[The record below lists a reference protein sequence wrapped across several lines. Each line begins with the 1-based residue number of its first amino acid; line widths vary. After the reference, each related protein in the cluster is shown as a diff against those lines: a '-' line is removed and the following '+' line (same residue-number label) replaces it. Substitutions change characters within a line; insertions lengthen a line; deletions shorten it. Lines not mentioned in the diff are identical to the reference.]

1 MASKLHNALAKKLPD
16 IQMSEAFI
24 NCVFLAMSGGLQD
37 AYTYFT
43 RNEVFSNAQT
53 GNVVLMSTHFMMGE
67 WYQGLKYL
75 LPFLAF
81 GLGVFVTERIQGKYK
96 NATRLHWRQAILL
109 IEIIILIAVG
119 FMPHSMDMFATI
131 IVSFSCAMQVQAF
144 RKVNGYSYASTM
156 CIGNLRSGTAAI
168 SGYFRE
174 KKPKQL
180 EQAMYYF
187 GIIFMFAVGAG
198 IGGNLSIHFGIRM
211 IWVSCGFLTVSF
223 LLMFVEKYKRFHEEH
238 EHN

>member
-24 NCVFLAMSGGLQD
+24 NSVFLAMSGGLQD

-67 WYQGLKYL
+67 WYQGVKYL

-96 NATRLHWRQAILL
+96 MPPDFTGGRLYYLL
-109 IEIIILIAVG
+109 RL
-119 FMPHSMDMFATI
+119 
-131 IVSFSCAMQVQAF
+131 
-144 RKVNGYSYASTM
+144 
-156 CIGNLRSGTAAI
+156 
-168 SGYFRE
+168 
-174 KKPKQL
+174 
-180 EQAMYYF
+180 
-187 GIIFMFAVGAG
+187 
-198 IGGNLSIHFGIRM
+198 
-211 IWVSCGFLTVSF
+211 
-223 LLMFVEKYKRFHEEH
+223 
-238 EHN
+238 

>member
-156 CIGNLRSGTAAI
+156 CIGNLRSGTDALSVFVRTGNKTSLKKA
-168 SGYFRE
+168 GYY
-174 KKPKQL
+174 L
-180 EQAMYYF
+180 A
-187 GIIFMFAVGAG
+187 
-198 IGGNLSIHFGIRM
+198 
-211 IWVSCGFLTVSF
+211 
-223 LLMFVEKYKRFHEEH
+223 
-238 EHN
+238 